1 MKHLKTY
8 EKYERTNKSLIIWIL
23 NWMKE
28 NKLEM
33 VDVSNVD
40 YQWDEKSNRISK
52 LFKIENFPEGD
63 ERNLQSLWHDSYN
76 VEETFLSVPC
86 QWSDRLN
93 TLIIN
98 LIKYLKNMTP
108 EEIED
113 IRIKQESEKFNL

>member
-40 YQWDEKSNRISK
+40 YQWDERWHFDNCNQ
-52 LFKIENFPEGD
+52 KI
-63 ERNLQSLWHDSYN
+63 
-76 VEETFLSVPC
+76 
-86 QWSDRLN
+86 
-93 TLIIN
+93 
-98 LIKYLKNMTP
+98 
-108 EEIED
+108 
-113 IRIKQESEKFNL
+113 

>member
-8 EKYERTNKSLIIWIL
+8 EKYERVNQSSIVWIL

-28 NKLEM
+28 NNLEM

-40 YQWDEKSNRISK
+40 YQWSEGENRISK

-63 ERNLQSLWHDSYN
+63 ERNLQSLWHEIDH
-76 VEETFLSVPC
+76 TFLSVPYR
-86 QWSDRLN
+86 WSDRLN

-98 LIKYLKNMTP
+98 LVKYLKNMTP
-108 EEIED
+108 EEIEAEK
-113 IRIKQESEKFNL
+113 IKQESEKFNL